1 MEPPMI
7 TERLREPPAQR
18 FDAPSLT
25 FSVKRTLEELRAEGG
40 SEIHGHRQK
49 TLYKHAGRTIAIFAM
64 APGGELAEHSAD
76 GTVSIEPVEGELTV
90 SVDGKEQTLG
100 PGDLVVMQP
109 RTQHAVRS
117 SGQSAFLLQVSL
129 GA

>member
-1 MEPPMI
+1 MSDQ
-7 TERLREPPAQR
+7 RLREPPAQR

-25 FSVKRTLEELRAEGG
+25 FNVQDALAELRSEGG

-49 TLYKHAGRTIAIFAM
+49 TLYKHAGLTIALFAM
-64 APGGELAEHSAD
+64 TPGAELADHSAN

-90 SVDGKEQTLG
+90 SIEGAEQTLAR
-100 PGDLVVMQP
+100 GDLVVMQP
-109 RTQHAVRS
+109 KTTHAVRS
-117 SGQSAFLLQVSL
+117 TGESAFLLQVSL